1 MVQAMLKQDSA
12 VQADD
17 PYPPDAWRSV
27 AATKFRAPRLRPS
40 LVERSALLQRLTA
53 LAGDRRVTLVRAP
66 AGFGKSTLLAQF
78 AAQTALPAETVWLSA
93 DEDDNDPNRLFVS
106 LLGALQKV
114 RLAWLQDP
122 QVLASQVDTG
132 GPGARAAV
140 AGMVNALC
148 SYRGQRLLVIVDDLH
163 RIHDPAAL
171 HLLDDLVDRLPEEIG
186 LVIGSRIE
194 PGLSLPRWRARG
206 DLGELLTADLQF
218 SEAEALAFARANP
231 GRALPPD
238 FVRQA
243 LERTEGWAAGLQLM
257 FGAVESRAAADSG
270 QSVGRADRHLFD
282 YFASEVLAGLP
293 SDLCD
298 FLLYC
303 SILPELDP
311 RRCAAVTGRGDSRP
325 ALQELYRRNLFL
337 TVLEDRTPVLRLHD
351 LFRDYLQGEL
361 ALRGPE
367 VAEEL
372 HARAAAVE
380 TVSPRA
386 VTHWLKARRWNEA
399 AGEIQRC
406 AEPLMAEGGYASIE
420 RWIHLLPKE
429 MPYEV
434 PELAHLLGMCH
445 WARYDFLGMRVPLE
459 LACAG
464 YRRRGDTESL
474 ARALVMLGRSLQATG
489 DLAACAELLREADG
503 MAAGL
508 NAHLRSAF
516 HSVRAWQALADGRPQ
531 EVAPALQAMADA
543 AERDLTTL
551 FPAISDVFNT
561 FFYGLPGTLAP
572 LRRLRELSAAWSAR
586 QPVHWQVEAMAQTAW
601 PDFWRGERG
610 PAIAA
615 LEAQSRF
622 LQRIEALPP
631 LCINLYQLRCWILAA
646 SGDFDGAAA
655 MENRNLQIVDA
666 PEFSSLAPTWRRSI
680 VLNVAGVY
688 WMAQDGRALA
698 GLMPQLEAATQP
710 EEWPAIETGRAKVLG
725 QLALLEGRLEDAEFQ
740 LLRARELYQ
749 RWRLPNFMGNP
760 SVSLALLRLAQG
772 DPQAAWAAF
781 VPALQEAMDEDAIG
795 PLLMEPR
802 EPLARLLAL
811 APAGER
817 DSDGFRNILARLASW
832 QARHPSPP
840 VRERDEE
847 RHGLTDRE
855 MEVLERLAAGDSNK
869 QIARLLSLSP
879 FTVKRHV
886 ANILAKLAM
895 GSRGQA
901 AAWWRANAG

>member
-1 MVQAMLKQDSA
+1 MAQAMLKQDSA
-12 VQADD
+12 VQADA
-17 PYPPDAWRSV
+17 PHPPDAWSSV

-40 LVERSALLQRLTA
+40 LVERPSLLQRLTA
-53 LAGDRRVTLVRAP
+53 LAGDRRVTLVCAP

-78 AAQTALPAETVWLSA
+78 AAQTALPAETVWFSA

-114 RLAWLQDP
+114 GLAWRQDP
-122 QVLASQVDTG
+122 QALASQVDTG

-148 SYRGQRLLVIVDDLH
+148 SYEGERLLLVADDLH
-163 RIHDPAAL
+163 RIRDPAAL
-171 HLLDDLVDRLPEEIG
+171 HLLDDLVDRLPAEIG
-186 LVIGSRIE
+186 LVIGSRVE

-218 SEAEALAFARANP
+218 SEAEALAFARASP
-231 GRALPPD
+231 GGALSPD

-243 LERTEGWAAGLQLM
+243 LARTEGWAAGLQLM
-257 FGAVESRAAADSG
+257 FGAAESRAADSG
-270 QSVGRADRHLFD
+270 LSVGRADRHLFD
-282 YFASEVLAGLP
+282 YFAAEVLAGLP
-293 SDLCD
+293 PDLRD

-311 RRCAAVTGRGDSRP
+311 WRCAAVTGRDDSRQ
-325 ALQELYRRNLFL
+325 ALHELYRRNLFL
-337 TVLEDRTPVLRLHD
+337 TVLDDRTPVLRLHD

-367 VAEEL
+367 AVEEL
-372 HARAAAVE
+372 HGRAAAAE
-380 TVSPRA
+380 TVPSRA

-406 AEPLMAEGGYASIE
+406 AGPLMAEGGYASIE
-420 RWIHLLPKE
+420 RWIRQLPSE
-429 MPYEV
+429 MPCEV
-434 PELAHLLGMCH
+434 PELANLLGMCH
-445 WARYDFLGMRVPLE
+445 WARYDFLGMRAPLE

-561 FFYGLPGTLAP
+561 FFYGLPGVLVQ
-572 LRRLRELSAAWSAR
+572 LRRLRAFCAAWSAR

-610 PAIAA
+610 TAIAA

-622 LQRIEALPP
+622 LARIEALPP
-631 LCINLYQLRCWILAA
+631 LCINLYQLRCRILAA

-655 MENRNLQIVDA
+655 MGNRNLQIVDA

-680 VLNVAGVY
+680 VLNTAGVY
-688 WMAQDGRALA
+688 WMAQDARALA
-698 GLMPQLEAATQP
+698 GLRPQLEAATRP
-710 EEWPAIETGRAKVLG
+710 EEWPAIETGRVMVLG
-725 QLALLEGRLEDAEFQ
+725 QLALLEGRSAEAEFQ

-760 SVSLALLRLAQG
+760 ATSLALLRLAQG
-772 DPQAAWAAF
+772 DPQAAWAAC
-781 VPALQEAMDEDAIG
+781 VPALQEAMEEDAIG

-817 DSDGFRNILARLASW
+817 ESDGFRNILASW
-832 QARHPSPP
+832 QEAPLSSPGKARSE
-840 VRERDEE
+840 VRYP
-847 RHGLTDRE
+847 LSDRE
-855 MEVLERLAAGDSNK
+855 LEVLERVAAGDSNK
-869 QIARLLSLSP
+869 QIARVLSLSP

-886 ANILAKLAM
+886 ANILAKLAVA
-895 GSRGQA
+895 SRGQA
-901 AAWWRANAG
+901 AAWWRANAR